1 MPMRR
6 PFAAIPAP
14 ARTSLLVVALIVV
27 ALIVAA
33 CASPGGSSPASNGGP
48 SQAGTGNGGNTS
60 EPGTTLT
67 ACELVTPADIEA
79 ALDLDAGAAA
89 EGRFVENPSEDHPY
103 ANQCSYLAGAWGSL
117 TASVLPSSG
126 AGYYESLVP
135 QLGDR
140 AEALDIGDGG
150 LWVEDIERGY
160 FLKGTV
166 LVTISIIRI
175 VEPTPFREPTI
186 ALGEAAVAKL

>member
-1 MPMRR
+1 MRL
-6 PFAAIPAP
+6 PSAAIPAP
-14 ARTSLLVVALIVV
+14 ARTSLLVVALIV
-27 ALIVAA
+27 AA
-33 CASPGGSSPASNGGP
+33 CASPGGGSPASNGGP
-48 SQAGTGNGGNTS
+48 SQAGTGDGGNGS

-79 ALDLDAGAAA
+79 ALDLDAGAAT
-89 EGRFVENPSEDHPY
+89 EGRFTENPSEDHPN
-103 ANQCSYLAGAWGSL
+103 ANGCSYLAQAWGGL
-117 TASVLPSSG
+117 VVSVLPSSG

-160 FLKGTV
+160 FVKGSV
-166 LVTISIIRI
+166 LVTIDIVSIAER
-175 VEPTPFREPTI
+175 TPFREPTI

>member
-1 MPMRR
+1 MRR
-6 PFAAIPAP
+6 PSAAIPAP
-14 ARTSLLVVALIVV
+14 ARTSLLVVALIV
-27 ALIVAA
+27 AA
-33 CASPGGSSPASNGGP
+33 CASPDGGSPGSNGGP
-48 SQAGTGNGGNTS
+48 SQAGTGDGGNTS
-60 EPGTTLT
+60 EPGTSLT
-67 ACELVTPADIEA
+67 ACEIVTPADIEA
-79 ALDLDAGAAA
+79 ALDLDPGAAA

-126 AGYYESLVP
+126 AGYYASLIP

>member
-1 MPMRR
+1 MRL
-6 PFAAIPAP
+6 PFATSPAS
-14 ARTSLLVVALIVV
+14 ARTSLLVV

-33 CASPGGSSPASNGGP
+33 CASPGGGSPASNGGP
-48 SQAGTGNGGNTS
+48 SQGGTGDGGNGS

-79 ALDLDAGAAA
+79 ALDLDPGAAT
-89 EGRFVENPSEDHPY
+89 EGRLTENPSEDHPY
-103 ANQCSYLAGAWGSL
+103 ANGCSYLAQAWGGL
-117 TASVLPSSG
+117 KVSVLPSSG
-126 AGYYESLVP
+126 GGYYYDSVVP
-135 QLGDR
+135 ELGDR

-160 FLKGTV
+160 FVKGSV
-166 LVTISIIRI
+166 LVTIDIVSIAVR
-175 VEPTPFREPTI
+175 TPFREPTI